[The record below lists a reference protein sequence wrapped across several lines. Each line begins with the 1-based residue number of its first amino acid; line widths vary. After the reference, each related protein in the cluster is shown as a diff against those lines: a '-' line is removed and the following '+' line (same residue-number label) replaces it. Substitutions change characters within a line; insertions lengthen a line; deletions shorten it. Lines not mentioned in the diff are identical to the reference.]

1 MNDPYPPLPE
11 TLSRIKELCQAS
23 DRTPD
28 DVLNVP
34 ALSRSTGLTE
44 VEVRTLLDGE
54 ELSAPDP
61 EDMVRQRVQFLWEL
75 NSTEAT
81 HAQDLRELAAA
92 INKTTVWARKIVAGE
107 AKPNLVVG
115 HALCKHYRVA
125 NSFLTDL
132 PEDAL
137 TRELQPILLDL
148 EIEADP
154 EQVLRDLNVRSVSS
168 RSAVAGQPDMA
179 DLARMVANIAEELNV
194 VKKRLETPKETS

>member
-23 DRTPD
+23 GRSTD
-28 DVLNVP
+28 DVLRV
-34 ALSRSTGLTE
+34 ADLSRATGL
-44 VEVRTLLDGE
+44 VEADVRTLLSGGE
-54 ELSAPDP
+54 LTAPDP

-75 NSTEAT
+75 NSTEQT
-81 HAQDLRELAAA
+81 QAQDLRELAAA

-115 HALCKHYRVA
+115 HALCKYYRVA

-137 TRELQPILLDL
+137 NRELQPVVLDL
-148 EIEADP
+148 EIEVDP
-154 EQVLRDLNVRSVSS
+154 EQALRDLNVRSISS
-168 RSAVAGQPDMA
+168 RSAVTEQPDMSE
-179 DLARMVANIAEELNV
+179 LARMVANIAEELDI
-194 VKKRLETPKETS
+194 VKKRLETPEETR